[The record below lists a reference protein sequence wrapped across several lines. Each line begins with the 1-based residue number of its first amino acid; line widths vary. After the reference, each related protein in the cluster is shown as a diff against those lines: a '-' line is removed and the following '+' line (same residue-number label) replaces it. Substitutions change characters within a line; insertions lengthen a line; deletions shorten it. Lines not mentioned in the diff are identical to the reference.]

1 MASFQAKIGGKI
13 QRKRENKNCHFVS
26 FRSYPTRI
34 RKFQKNFKKIQKLKK
49 YHYGFISGNIG
60 WKRTRK

>member
-34 RKFQKNFKKIQKLKK
+34 RKFQKNSKKIQKLKK
-49 YHYGFISGNIG
+49 YQIG
-60 WKRTRK
+60 RAHV